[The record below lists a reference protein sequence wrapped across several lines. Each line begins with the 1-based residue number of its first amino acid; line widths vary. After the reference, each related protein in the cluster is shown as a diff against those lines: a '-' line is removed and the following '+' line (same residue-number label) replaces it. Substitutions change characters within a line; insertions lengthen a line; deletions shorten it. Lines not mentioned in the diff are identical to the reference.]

1 VVKRHPNGTLI
12 YEPDDNTHDLVAK
25 KEYWEILAA

>member
-1 VVKRHPNGTLI
+1 MPIDRQNQLQRHSTLN

-25 KEYWEILAA
+25 KKY